1 MDVFFINLASQGERR
16 AFLERN
22 FAASDTAS
30 WPLHRIE
37 AVTAADAAQ
46 VPGAL
51 RDGEKACFLSHRK
64 ALEAAVRTDGHV
76 LIAEDDIQFGQ
87 HTAAAL
93 ETALKQIP
101 ENAWDV
107 VFTDVIFPG
116 LDRMYQL
123 FRLRQDYDA
132 SGQSGLLDLSEMNFA
147 GSIGYVVNSNAKGGL
162 LHAANQDPSLDVPYD
177 VWLKHLAQNR
187 MLRAFV
193 IFPFPTTQSELGTQ
207 SQIQIAA
214 EKDIGAIW
222 TAFRQLVWR
231 ERDIDQAIRALERAN
246 TQAAPDC
253 AAMAKI
259 FALMLSPEFKD
270 K

>member
-1 MDVFFINLASQGERR
+1 MDVFFINLASQNERR

-22 FAASDTAS
+22 FAAGDTAS
-30 WPLHRIE
+30 WRLHRIE
-37 AVTAADAAQ
+37 AVTAAEAAQ
-46 VPGAL
+46 APGAL
-51 RDGEKACFLSHRK
+51 RDGEKACLLSHRK
-64 ALEAAVRTDGHV
+64 ALEAAVQTDGHV

-87 HTAAAL
+87 HTAAAV
-93 ETALKQIP
+93 ETALRQIP
-101 ENAWDV
+101 ETAWDI

-147 GSIGYVVNSNAKGGL
+147 GSIGYVVNRHAKGGL
-162 LHAANQDPSLDVPYD
+162 LHALSQDPSRDVPYD
-177 VWLKHLAQNR
+177 VWLKHLVQNR

-193 IFPFPTTQSELGTQ
+193 IFPFPTTQSEFGAQ
-207 SQIQIAA
+207 SQIQSAA
-214 EKDIGAIW
+214 EKDIRAIW

-231 ERDIDQAIRALERAN
+231 ERDTDQAMRALERAN
-246 TQAAPDC
+246 TQAPPDC
-253 AAMAKI
+253 AAMAQI

-270 K
+270 R